1 MSLSTL
7 ELNQLRLDT
16 EDLLPDTCTIQTLTR
31 TKDAIG
37 GWSNTWANTY
47 TSVVCRIWK
56 VVSANQKGREPIVGD
71 QPSEVTSWVM
81 NVHWDQTLDNTMRVT
96 HGGHTYEVNELNN
109 DGTQLLHRRA
119 LLTRIE

>member
-37 GWSNTWANTY
+37 GWANTWANTY

-56 VVSANQKGREPIVGD
+56 VVAGSQRGREPIVGD
-71 QPSEVTSWVM
+71 QPTEVTSWVM

-109 DGTQLLHRRA
+109 DGTQLVHRRA